1 MKGRGEIIT
10 ILCMSVFLI
19 CILYAMT
26 YGGIV
31 KAEELEKQPEKVGEK
46 TEVDIEEELRWAEE
60 VKKILKDIGVG
71 FCDEQEDKQEE
82 DEEEA
87 FDQTDENKIQ
97 STGVYAA
104 ERAGE
109 TVYTKAIERGIG
121 FLLRSQVG
129 PETALYCAAPQ
140 KSLGAIRESLHSPL
154 VRIDYVQHAISAL
167 IHHAP

>member
-1 MKGRGEIIT
+1 MKGRGEIIA

-109 TVYTKAIERGIG
+109 TVYTKGDRKGN
-121 FLLRSQVG
+121 RCDRCS
-129 PETALYCAAPQ
+129 
-140 KSLGAIRESLHSPL
+140 
-154 VRIDYVQHAISAL
+154 
-167 IHHAP
+167 